1 MARSISRCFEL
12 GLSRLSLGIE
22 VARSAHLCSGSEHA
36 KPIQFRIMEPIRVLQ
51 VAVIVLTLPVVLG
64 VIGFVGVNLIG
75 RGISDPTA
83 VGVWQPQPPC

>member
-1 MARSISRCFEL
+1 
-12 GLSRLSLGIE
+12 
-22 VARSAHLCSGSEHA
+22 
-36 KPIQFRIMEPIRVLQ
+36 MEPIRVLQ